1 MLTETSRLIIAL
13 TGGIASG
20 KTTVARILAEQGVPV
35 IDADEVAREL
45 VEPGQPALDEIVA
58 VFGTDILDALG
69 RLDRAVLRTRVFSAP
84 AERKRLERILHPRI
98 EQEMLRRSGTVAGPY
113 CVLAIPLLLEAGKE
127 GFFTMK
133 GEKEDAGAHDAQNPV
148 HETSREVGTRNTRIL
163 VVDTPVERQI
173 ERACRR
179 DGTSRAIIKAIILAQ
194 ASRDERLEAA
204 HDVITNDKDFE
215 HLRGQVLVLHRR
227 YLGFCQSPY
236 RKCSGRFYGSTGCG
250 SPRWVSDND

>member
-58 VFGTDILDALG
+58 VFGTDILDATG
-69 RLDRAVLRTRVFSAP
+69 RLDRGILRTRVFSAP

-98 EQEMLRRSGTVAGPY
+98 EREMLRRSDTVAGPY

-133 GEKEDAGAHDAQNPV
+133 GEKEDAHDAQNPV
-148 HETSREVGTRNTRIL
+148 HETSRKVGARNTRIL

-173 ERACRR
+173 ERACQR
-179 DGTSRAIIKAIILAQ
+179 DGTSRAIVKAIVLAQ
-194 ASRDERLEAA
+194 ASRDERLKAA

-227 YLGFCQSPY
+227 YLGSC
-236 RKCSGRFYGSTGCG
+236 RT
-250 SPRWVSDND
+250 